1 MHNRKSIKLFLRQ
14 IFTEGIF
21 PYFIS
26 VLFVA
31 VVALLCY
38 PLVNTQS
45 YHLVSYI
52 LLIVVFI
59 MATFMRLGPVLLA
72 AALSSLTWNFFFIP
86 PHNTFHIEKSD
97 DILTFVLFFSIAL
110 LNGVLTT
117 RVRLQEQL
125 TRVREQRTDSL
136 FQLTKELSKAGSID
150 EVLEISIQ
158 EIKKHFSTDAFFI
171 LQDGNNILFSTGR
184 LQKEK
189 KLNST
194 EYELAEWSFK
204 NGQEAGAFTN
214 KMNEVEYTFY
224 PLPGTK
230 LVPGVLAVKLEKN
243 FSVEKKTFWLTF
255 ITQISNAIEREFL
268 AEVVTKTKFLEES
281 GRLYKTL
288 FSSIS
293 HEFRIPVAT
302 IMGASE
308 TLLNSSHPINIQSA
322 LFSEIFSASL
332 RLNRLIEN
340 LLNMSRLE
348 SGLLSVRLDW
358 CDINDIFNKVAED
371 LKDDLKP
378 FKLSVQIPE
387 NMPLVKIDFGL
398 MEQVL
403 YNLLFNSTQY
413 APVASEIDLISA
425 HVNGELIITVADKGP
440 GFPENEIKN
449 VFSKFFRVDGRKTGG
464 LGLGLSIVKGFV
476 QAHNGKITVENSL
489 DGGAVFMI
497 KIPSENPEINN
508 LLLENE

>member
-1 MHNRKSIKLFLRQ
+1 MKSILQTDIKR
-14 IFTEGIF
+14 IFTEGFF
-21 PYFIS
+21 PYLIS
-26 VLFVA
+26 VFFVA
-31 VVALLCY
+31 FVASLCY

-45 YHLVSYI
+45 YHLVSYV

-72 AALSSLTWNFFFIP
+72 ATLSSLIWNFFFIP
-86 PHNTFHIEKSD
+86 PHNTFHIEKTD
-97 DILTFVLFFSIAL
+97 DILMFALFFSIAL

-117 RVRLQEQL
+117 RVRQQEQL
-125 TRVREQRTDSL
+125 ARVREQRTDTL
-136 FQLTKELSKAGSID
+136 FQLTKQLSKAGSID

-158 EIKKHFSTDAFFI
+158 QIKNHFSTEAFFI

-189 KLNST
+189 KLT
-194 EYELAEWSFK
+194 AIEYELAEWSF
-204 NGQEAGAFTN
+204 NNSQEAGAFTN
-214 KMNEVEYTFY
+214 KMNSVDYTFY

-230 LVPGVLAVKLEKN
+230 LVPGVLAVKMEKQ
-243 FSVEKKTFWLTF
+243 FSIEKRTFWLTF
-255 ITQISNAIEREFL
+255 VTQISNAIEREFL
-268 AEVVTKTKFLEES
+268 AEIATKAKFLEES

-308 TLLNSSHPINIQSA
+308 TLLNSSHPINIQST

-358 CDINDIFNKVAED
+358 CDINDIFNKVTED

-378 FKLSVQIPE
+378 FKLSVFIPE

-398 MEQVL
+398 IEQVL

-413 APVASEIDLISA
+413 APAASEINLISA
-425 HVNGELIITVADKGP
+425 HENNELVIAVADKGP
-440 GFPENEIKN
+440 GFPESELKN
-449 VFSKFFRVDGRKTGG
+449 VFSKFFRINGRKTGG

-476 QAHNGKITVENSL
+476 EAHNGKITVENNR
-489 DGGAVFMI
+489 DGGSKFTI
-497 KIPSENPEINN
+497 KIPSENPEINT
-508 LLLENE
+508 LILENE

>member
-1 MHNRKSIKLFLRQ
+1 MQKKTLNRQFLQQ
-14 IFTEGIF
+14 IFTEGFI
-21 PYFIS
+21 PYLIS
-26 VLFVA
+26 VMLVSA
-31 VVALLCY
+31 VALLCY
-38 PLVNTQS
+38 PLVNTAS
-45 YHLVSYI
+45 YQLVSYI
-52 LLIVVFI
+52 LLIVVFV

-72 AALSSLTWNFFFIP
+72 ATLGSLIWNFFFIP
-86 PHNTFHIEKSD
+86 PHHTLHIEKTD
-97 DILTFVLFFSIAL
+97 DLLTFALFFSIVL

-117 RVRLQEQL
+117 RLRRQEQL
-125 TRVREQRTDSL
+125 ARVREQRTNIL

-150 EVLEISIQ
+150 EVLEISIK
-158 EIKKHFSTDAFFI
+158 EIKNHFSADAVFI
-171 LQDGNNILFSTGR
+171 LQDGNNILYNTGG
-184 LQKEK
+184 LKKEK
-189 KLNST
+189 KLSQA
-194 EYELAEWSFK
+194 EYESAEWSFK
-204 NGQEAGAFTN
+204 NNQEAGAFTG
-214 KMNEVEYTFY
+214 KMNFGEYTFY

-230 LVPGVLAVKLEKN
+230 LVPGVIVVKLLEK
-243 FSVEKKTFWLTF
+243 FTEEKRTFWLTF

-268 AEVVTKTKFLEES
+268 AEIITKTKFLEES

-288 FSSIS
+288 FNSIS

-308 TLLNSSHPINIQSA
+308 TLMNSSHPLNIQTA

-332 RLNRLIEN
+332 RLNRLIDN

-348 SGLLSVRLDW
+348 SGLLTVRFDW
-358 CDINDIFNKVAED
+358 CDINDVFNKVAED

-378 FKLSVQIPE
+378 FKLSVFIPE

-398 MEQVL
+398 MEQIL

-413 APVASEIDLISA
+413 APVASEIILTSA
-425 HVNGELIITVADKGP
+425 HENGELVITVSDKGP
-440 GFPENEIKN
+440 GFPEEELKK

-476 QAHNGKITVENSL
+476 EAHNGKITVENNA
-489 DGGAVFMI
+489 GGGSKFII

>member
-1 MHNRKSIKLFLRQ
+1 MKSILQPEIKR
-14 IFTEGIF
+14 IFTEGFF
-21 PYFIS
+21 PYLIS
-26 VLFVA
+26 AFLVA
-31 VVALLCY
+31 FVALLCY
-38 PLVNTQS
+38 PLVDTQS

-59 MATFMRLGPVLLA
+59 MATFMRLGPILLA
-72 AALSSLTWNFFFIP
+72 ATLSSLIWNFFFIP
-86 PHNTFHIEKSD
+86 PHNTFHIEKTD
-97 DILTFVLFFSIAL
+97 DILMFALFFGIAL

-117 RVRLQEQL
+117 RVRQQEQL
-125 TRVREQRTDSL
+125 ARVREQRTDTL
-136 FQLTKELSKAGSID
+136 FQLTKQLSKAGSID

-158 EIKKHFSTDAFFI
+158 QIKNHFSTDVFFI

-184 LQKEK
+184 LQKGK
-189 KLNST
+189 KLNDT
-194 EYELAEWSFK
+194 EYELAEWCFK
-204 NGQEAGAFTN
+204 NSQEAGAFTN
-214 KMNEVEYTFY
+214 KMNSVDYTFF

-230 LVPGVLAVKLEKN
+230 LVPGVLAVKLEKQ
-243 FSVEKKTFWLTF
+243 FSKEKRTFWLTF
-255 ITQISNAIEREFL
+255 VTQISNAIEREFL
-268 AEVVTKTKFLEES
+268 AEIVTKTKFLEES

-348 SGLLSVRLDW
+348 SGMLSVRLDW
-358 CDINDIFNKVAED
+358 CDINDVFNKVAED

-378 FKLSVQIPE
+378 FKLSVFIPD

-398 MEQVL
+398 IEQVL

-413 APVASEIDLISA
+413 APVASEINLTSA
-425 HVNGELIITVADKGP
+425 HENNELIMVVADKGP
-440 GFPENEIKN
+440 GFPESELKN
-449 VFSKFFRVDGRKTGG
+449 VFSKFFRINGRKTGG

-476 QAHNGKITVENSL
+476 EAHNGKITVENNK
-489 DGGAVFMI
+489 DGGSKFTI

-508 LLLENE
+508 LFLENE

>member
-1 MHNRKSIKLFLRQ
+1 MYNKKIIQPFLQQKLTQ
-14 IFTEGIF
+14 GIY
-21 PYFIS
+21 PYLIS
-26 VLFVA
+26 VFLVA
-31 VVALLCY
+31 AVALMCY
-38 PLVNTQS
+38 PLVHTQS

-59 MATFMRLGPVLLA
+59 MAAFMSLGPVLLA
-72 AALSSLTWNFFFIP
+72 ATSSSLIWNFFFIP
-86 PHNTFHIEKSD
+86 PYNTLHIEKSD
-97 DILTFVLFFSIAL
+97 DILTFALFFSIAL

-117 RVRLQEQL
+117 RVRRQEQL
-125 TRVREQRTDSL
+125 ARTREQRTNTL
-136 FQLTKELSKAGSID
+136 FQLTKELSKAVSID
-150 EVLEISIQ
+150 EVLEKSIK
-158 EIKKHFSTDAFFI
+158 EIKSHFSAEAFFI

-194 EYELAEWSFK
+194 EYALAEWCFK

-214 KMNEVEYTFY
+214 KMNSLDYTFY

-230 LVPGVLAVKLEKN
+230 LVPGVLAAKIEKS
-243 FSVEKKTFWLTF
+243 FSDEKKTFWLTF

-268 AEVVTKTKFLEES
+268 AEIVTKARFLEES

-288 FSSIS
+288 FNSIS

-322 LFSEIFSASL
+322 LFSEIFAASL

-358 CDINDIFNKVAED
+358 CDINDVFNKVAED
-371 LKDDLKP
+371 LKDELKP
-378 FKLSVQIPE
+378 FELSVFIPE

-413 APVASEIDLISA
+413 APVASRIDLNSA
-425 HVNGELIITVADKGP
+425 YENGELILTVADKGP
-440 GFPENEIKN
+440 GFPENVLIN

-476 QAHNGKITVENSL
+476 EAHNGKIKVENNTE
-489 DGGAVFMI
+489 GGSKFTI
-497 KIPSENPEINN
+497 KIPSANPEINN
-508 LLLENE
+508 LLLEKE